1 MNEEIRRQS
10 SEDMS
15 SPKIVATIECRMN
28 STRLPG
34 KVMLESCGKP
44 MLQHIA
50 ERLSRVKKINEIV
63 FATTTNA
70 DDDCIV
76 TLSKKIGVSCF
87 RGAENDVLK
96 RVLLAAKKFEGDV
109 IVEITGDCPLID
121 PDITSQ
127 TIELYLQNS
136 CDYAS
141 NDLVPAFP
149 LGMDVEV
156 FSTEMLELADREGL
170 TPDDRE
176 LVSWFCVINPE
187 LFRLLTLPAPPSLF
201 WPDLRLTLDEEAD
214 FKLIDAVFKALYY
227 KNQNFVLSDV
237 LAYLS
242 NNREILALNAHVTQR
257 SPEDEIK

>member
-50 ERLSRVKKINEIV
+50 ERLSRVKKIDEIV

-76 TLSKKIGVSCF
+76 TLSKRLGVSCF

-96 RVLLAAKKFEGDV
+96 RVLLGPERLPPV
-109 IVEITGDCPLID
+109 SL
-121 PDITSQ
+121 
-127 TIELYLQNS
+127 
-136 CDYAS
+136 
-141 NDLVPAFP
+141 
-149 LGMDVEV
+149 LGHLPSI
-156 FSTEMLELADREGL
+156 FG
-170 TPDDRE
+170 
-176 LVSWFCVINPE
+176 LVSRRSFHRSHLSTSIPLSE
-187 LFRLLTLPAPPSLF
+187 YILRSARLLVSECPSCR
-201 WPDLRLTLDEEAD
+201 PR
-214 FKLIDAVFKALYY
+214 
-227 KNQNFVLSDV
+227 
-237 LAYLS
+237 
-242 NNREILALNAHVTQR
+242 
-257 SPEDEIK
+257 

>member
-10 SEDMS
+10 SEDMP
-15 SPKIVATIECRMN
+15 SPKIVATIECRMS

-44 MLQHIA
+44 MLQHIV
-50 ERLSRVKKINEIV
+50 ERLSRVEKINEIV
-63 FATTTNA
+63 FATTTNV
-70 DDDCIV
+70 DDDCIEA
-76 TLSKKIGVSCF
+76 LAKRLEVSCF
-87 RGAENDVLK
+87 RGSENDVLK
-96 RVLLAAKKFEGDV
+96 RVLLSVKKFTGDV

-121 PDITSQ
+121 PDITAQ
-127 TIELYLQNS
+127 TIELYLKNL

-176 LVSWFCVINPE
+176 HVSWYFIRNPE
-187 LFRLLTLPAPPSLF
+187 RFRLLTLPAPSSLF

-214 FKLIDAVFKALYY
+214 FKLIDTVFKALYF
-227 KNQNFVLSDV
+227 KNQNFTLSDI
-237 LAYLS
+237 LDFLS
-242 NNREILALNAHVTQR
+242 NNREVLELNAHVTQR
-257 SPEDEIK
+257 SPEDEKE